1 MRAFLWI
8 LFVTGVALL
17 AAGGVSCVA
26 LVMKAMNLSEKLEDA
41 NLVTLWGM
49 FLTGLMVG
57 LVFLFIS
64 LNFL

>member
-8 LFVTGVALL
+8 LFITGVALL
-17 AAGGVSCVA
+17 FAGGVSCVA

-49 FLTGLMVG
+49 FLTGLMIG

>member
-17 AAGGVSCVA
+17 FAGGVSCVA
-26 LVMKAMNLSEKLEDA
+26 LVMKAMNLSQKLEDA

-49 FLTGLMVG
+49 FLTGLIIG
-57 LVFLFIS
+57 LVFLLIS
-64 LNFL
+64 LTLL

>member
-8 LFVTGVALL
+8 LFLTGVALL
-17 AAGGVSCVA
+17 IAGGVSCVA
-26 LVMKAMNLSEKLEDA
+26 LVMKAMNLSQKLEDA

-49 FLTGLMVG
+49 FLTGLMIG
-57 LVFLFIS
+57 LVFLLIS

>member
-17 AAGGVSCVA
+17 FTGGVSCVA
-26 LVMKAMNLSEKLEDA
+26 LVMKAMNLSQKLEDA

-49 FLTGLMVG
+49 FLTGLIIG
-57 LVFLFIS
+57 LVFLLIS
-64 LNFL
+64 LTLL